1 MELEGEQRK
10 GRDISFAGF
19 HRCWEESFPKIP
31 LDLLANAILGLVQL
45 EILQSYLS
53 KPFYLRRVA
62 SEANS
67 KLLLI

>member
-45 EILQSYLS
+45 EILYGG
-53 KPFYLRRVA
+53 RVILV
-62 SEANS
+62 SRS
-67 KLLLI
+67 T

>member
-45 EILQSYLS
+45 EIL
-53 KPFYLRRVA
+53 
-62 SEANS
+62 
-67 KLLLI
+67 